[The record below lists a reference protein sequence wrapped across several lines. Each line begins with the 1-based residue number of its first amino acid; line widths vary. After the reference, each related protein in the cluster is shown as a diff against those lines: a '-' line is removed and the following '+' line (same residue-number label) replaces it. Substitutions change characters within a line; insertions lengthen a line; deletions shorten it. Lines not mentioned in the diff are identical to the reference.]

1 MKDKFPEIYKR
12 KIENLKS
19 KVQKDFYYHAEA
31 ERNESKSIEKKVIN
45 DNKENKISLID
56 KINNIFKRPD
66 FVYQAAVNIMY
77 KNGENID
84 KKIIGIK
91 ENYLLTQDGE
101 KIHINDISDI
111 K

>member
-1 MKDKFPEIYKR
+1 
-12 KIENLKS
+12 
-19 KVQKDFYYHAEA
+19 
-31 ERNESKSIEKKVIN
+31 
-45 DNKENKISLID
+45 
-56 KINNIFKRPD
+56 
-66 FVYQAAVNIMY
+66 MY

-91 ENYLLTQDGE
+91 ENYLLTQNGE